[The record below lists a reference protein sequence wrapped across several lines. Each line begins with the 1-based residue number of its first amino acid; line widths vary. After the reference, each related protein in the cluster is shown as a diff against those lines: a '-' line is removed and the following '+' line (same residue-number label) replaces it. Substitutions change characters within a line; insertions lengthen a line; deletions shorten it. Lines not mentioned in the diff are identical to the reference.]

1 MMLLRL
7 IGAFLL
13 TCSFSLH
20 NSARHDNET
29 LPWSDTRRLTW
40 DDFKARPDNNST
52 NAALTSSGIEFK
64 YGYSNAQFT
73 FTINCMFEKNKS
85 WGKVK
90 TDYILAHE
98 QGHFD
103 ISEIHARKLNKALKY
118 YSFNITT
125 AAKDIGTVYDRLMKE
140 QTDMQN
146 LYDNESNYSRNKEQ
160 QALWLE
166 KIKKELEGLKEY
178 ANYH

>member
-1 MMLLRL
+1 MTMKFIAVL
-7 IGAFLL
+7 LL
-13 TCSFSLH
+13 TTGFAIH
-20 NSARHDNET
+20 ATKQDNDI
-29 LPWSDTRRLTW
+29 LPWSDARRLTW

-64 YGYSNAQFT
+64 YGYSNNKFT
-73 FTINCMFEKNKS
+73 YTINCMFEKNKS

-103 ISEIHARKLNKALKY
+103 ISEIHARKLNKALKA
-118 YSFNITT
+118 YSFNMAT
-125 AAKDIGTVYDRLMKE
+125 AAKNISAVYEKLMKE

-146 LYDNESNYSRNKEQ
+146 MYDDETNYSRNKQQ
-160 QALWLE
+160 QAAWVE
-166 KIKKELEGLKEY
+166 KIKKELGRMKEF
-178 ANYH
+178 ANYR

>member
-1 MMLLRL
+1 M
-7 IGAFLL
+7 IVKFLAVL
-13 TCSFSLH
+13 VITCSLAIDG
-20 NSARHDNET
+20 NKTADDI
-29 LPWSDTRRLTW
+29 LPWSDSRRLTW
-40 DDFKARPDNNST
+40 DDFKASPDNNSS

-64 YGYSNAQFT
+64 YGYSNKKFT
-73 FTINCMFEKNKS
+73 YTITCLFEKNKS

-103 ISEIHARKLNKALKY
+103 ISEIHARKLNRVLKA
-118 YSFNITT
+118 YSFNTAT
-125 AAKDIGTVYDRLMKE
+125 AAKDIGMLYENLMKE

-146 LYDNESNYSRNKEQ
+146 LYDHETNYSRNKEQ
-160 QALWLE
+160 QVAWLK
-166 KIKKELEGLKEY
+166 KIRKELDHLREF